1 MLFMRCGVEALE
13 CEKELTLTMRLKIV
27 SWFFLLFLL
36 GGCTFTL
43 AADVTPPP
51 DYRSPTPP
59 PTLGPL
65 YPPEAPN
72 LERGAIIYANKCLPC
87 HGERGLGDG
96 PQGKQLPVRVT
107 ALGLPEIARNV
118 RPAEWYRVVT
128 QGRMERYMPAFLS
141 LSEQERWDVVAYALT
156 LHTSAQEIEEGRQL
170 FERLCTACD
179 VQIFRRQEEMAQ
191 RSNQELFEWVTK
203 GGPAFPAIQG
213 IREAEAWKVVA
224 YLRSLSFSGIAVA
237 SFTATPAPQ
246 TPTSALAGEAPES
259 TETAVPATPGATV
272 ASSGAEPGITATAPR
287 PAEGA
292 TETRSVVQVVSGSV
306 EARNGAQLP
315 SPLSVTLY
323 GYDIDNT
330 TPLEKVRLSTTLASD
345 GSYRFEGVEMPAGR
359 IFLAEVTVDG
369 VRYVS
374 PVAVASKD
382 QRELSLPTIRVY
394 PVTKDFGQ
402 LRISQVHIQVDVG
415 DTQLQVFTVY
425 SMLNPTQ
432 QAVFVE
438 TDGTS
443 LPFINFPENASH
455 TGIELS
461 QDSAPLLNAEGG
473 IALPPSDQPYGFVA
487 FYTVPYTNRVQLR
500 QPFPLGSDSLIVILP
515 QGMKAQGDGIED
527 AGTRT
532 FQGNVFHL
540 FRKNGVPGGST
551 LELTISGRPQLS
563 SVTTITPSQSL
574 WMGVGAL
581 GVALIGI
588 GVWFYFRERNR
599 MAEVEEETPYE
610 TEEEVLDAILT
621 LDDLHRAGKLSDS
634 AYQERRAE
642 LKALL
647 EEMRRHD

>member
-1 MLFMRCGVEALE
+1 
-13 CEKELTLTMRLKIV
+13 MRLRIV
-27 SWFFLLFLL
+27 TWFFLLFLL
-36 GGCTFTL
+36 SGCTFTL

-96 PQGKQLPVRVT
+96 PQGKELPVRVT
-107 ALGLPEIARNV
+107 ALGLPEIARHV
-118 RPAEWYRVVT
+118 SPAEWYRVVT
-128 QGRMERYMPAFLS
+128 QGRLERFMPPFLS
-141 LSEQERWDVVAYALT
+141 LSEQERWDVVAYALM
-156 LHTSAQEIEEGRQL
+156 LHTSAQEIEEGRQI

-179 VQIFRRQEEMAQ
+179 RQIFRQQEEMAQ

-203 GGPAFPAIQG
+203 GGPSFPAIQG
-213 IREAEAWKVVA
+213 INEAEAWKVVA
-224 YLRSLSFSGIAVA
+224 YLRSLSFSSTAVA

-246 TPTSALAGEAPES
+246 TSTPTPVVDASEP
-259 TETAVPATPGATV
+259 TETVVPVTPAETLASGA
-272 ASSGAEPGITATAPR
+272 AEPGIMAIAPG

-292 TETRSVVQVVSGSV
+292 TETSSVAQVVLGRV
-306 EARNGAQLP
+306 EAMNGARLP

-323 GYDIDNT
+323 GYDMDPNA
-330 TPLEKVRLSTTLASD
+330 TPLEKVRLATTLASD

-359 IFLAEVTVDG
+359 IFLAEVAVDG
-369 VRYVS
+369 VRFVS
-374 PVAVASKD
+374 PMAVASKD
-382 QRELSLPTIRVY
+382 QSELSLPTIRVY
-394 PVTKDFGQ
+394 PVTKDFSQ

-415 DTQLQVFTVY
+415 ETQLQVFTVY
-425 SMLNPTQ
+425 SVLNPTQ
-432 QAVFVE
+432 QAVFVK
-438 TDGTS
+438 TDGTN

-473 IALPPSDQPYGFVA
+473 VALPPSDQSYGFVA
-487 FYTVPYTNRVQLR
+487 FYILPYTNRVQLR
-500 QPFPLGSDSLIVILP
+500 QLFPLGSDSLIVILP
-515 QGMKAQGDGIED
+515 EGMKAQGEEIED

-540 FRKNGVPGGST
+540 FRKNGVPGGSI
-551 LELTISGRPQLS
+551 LELTISGRPRTPS
-563 SVTTITPSQSL
+563 AATITPSQSL
-574 WMGVGAL
+574 WMGMGAL
-581 GVALIGI
+581 GIALIVI
-588 GVWFYFRERNR
+588 GVWFYFRKRNE
-599 MAEVEEETPYE
+599 MAEVGEESPYE
-610 TEEEVLDAILT
+610 TEEEVLDAILA
-621 LDDLHRAGKLSDS
+621 LDDLHRAGQLSDS

>member
-1 MLFMRCGVEALE
+1 MKSQFRMILWL
-13 CEKELTLTMRLKIV
+13 
-27 SWFFLLFLL
+27 FLLFLL
-36 GGCTFTL
+36 GGCTFML
-43 AADVTPPP
+43 AADITPPP

-65 YPPEAPN
+65 YPVEAPSVT
-72 LERGAIIYANKCLPC
+72 RGAVIYAEECQAC

-118 RPAEWYRVVT
+118 SPAEWYRVVT
-128 QGRMERYMPAFLS
+128 QGRMERFMPPFLS

-156 LHTSAQEIEEGRQL
+156 LHTSAQEIEEGRQI
-170 FERLCTACD
+170 FEHLCTACD
-179 VQIFRRQEEMAQ
+179 MQIFRRQEEMAQ

-213 IREAEAWKVVA
+213 ISEAEAWKVVA
-224 YLRSLSFSGIAVA
+224 YLRSLSFSDTTVA

-246 TPTSALAGEAPES
+246 TPTPALAVDASDS
-259 TETAVPATPGATV
+259 TKTAVPATPEGTV
-272 ASSGAEPGITATAPR
+272 ASSAAEPGITATAPS

-292 TETRSVVQVVSGSV
+292 VEIGSVAQVVSGSV
-306 EARNGAQLP
+306 EAINGARLP

-323 GYDIDNT
+323 GYDMDHNAA
-330 TPLEKVRLSTTLASD
+330 PLEKVRLATTLASD

-374 PVAVASKD
+374 PMAVASKE
-382 QRELSLPTIRVY
+382 QSELSLPTIRVY
-394 PVTKDFGQ
+394 PVTKDFGR

-415 DTQLQVFTVY
+415 ETQLQVFTVY
-425 SMLNPTQ
+425 SVLNPNP

-438 TDGTS
+438 TDGIN

-455 TGIELS
+455 AGIELS

-473 IALPPSDQPYGFVA
+473 IALPPSDQPYGFIA
-487 FYTVPYTNRVQLR
+487 FYTLPYTNRVQLR

-515 QGMKAQGDGIED
+515 QGMKVQGEGIED

-532 FQGNVFHL
+532 FQGNVFHI

-581 GVALIGI
+581 SIALIVI
-588 GVWFYFRERNR
+588 GVWFYFREHNR
-599 MAEVEEETPYE
+599 MAEAEEKSPYE
-610 TEEEVLDAILT
+610 TEEEVLDAMLT